1 MKPVDRFS
9 ELMLLSAISML
20 IVALAITLI
29 LFGYILVRKIIEKKR
44 NKRDDNT
51 PRQ

>member
-9 ELMLLSAISML
+9 ELLLLTIISLGIVIVVML
-20 IVALAITLI
+20 IG

-44 NKRDDNT
+44 NKRDDK
-51 PRQ
+51 PEE